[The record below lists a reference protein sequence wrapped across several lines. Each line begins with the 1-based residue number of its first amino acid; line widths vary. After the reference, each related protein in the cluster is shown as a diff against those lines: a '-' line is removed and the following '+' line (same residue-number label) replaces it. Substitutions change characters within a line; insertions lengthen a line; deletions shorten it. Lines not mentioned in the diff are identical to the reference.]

1 MEARILAFCV
11 IAAVLTI
18 TPGADMALVMRHA
31 IANGR
36 RGAFFTTLGIN
47 LGCLAHA
54 TASALGLSVIL
65 SQSALAYETMK
76 LAGAGYLLYLG
87 VQTLRE
93 ARSPSAASCQEST
106 AADSTTVAPSSP
118 ARCFA
123 HGLLTNLLNPK
134 VALFYLTFLPQFIS
148 PRENVLAQSLLLATI
163 HNVMGFLWLNL
174 YAGLI
179 DRFARMMSSGPVK
192 RRIQAVTGALLMGLG
207 LRLAFEKH

>member
-65 SQSALAYETMK
+65 SQSALAYETVK

-93 ARSPSAASCQEST
+93 ARLPSAVSGQEST
-106 AADSTTVAPSSP
+106 VADLSAAVPSSP

-123 HGLLTNLLNPK
+123 HGLLTNLLNPQGR
-134 VALFYLTFLPQFIS
+134 AFLPDVS
-148 PRENVLAQSLLLATI
+148 SAVHCP
-163 HNVMGFLWLNL
+163 
-174 YAGLI
+174 AGERAGAVFAAGHDSQRDGLPVAEPLRGI
-179 DRFARMMSSGPVK
+179 D
-192 RRIQAVTGALLMGLG
+192 
-207 LRLAFEKH
+207 